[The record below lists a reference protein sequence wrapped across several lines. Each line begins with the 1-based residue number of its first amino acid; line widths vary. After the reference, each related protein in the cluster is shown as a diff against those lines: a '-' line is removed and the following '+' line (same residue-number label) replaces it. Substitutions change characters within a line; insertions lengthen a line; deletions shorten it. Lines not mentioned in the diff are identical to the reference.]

1 MTVKL
6 QGRDFNFDAGYG
18 RISVVDNEVDGPA
31 VLFIHGNSA
40 SKEVFHH
47 QFSSDL
53 GASHRLIA
61 LDLPGHGGSDDA
73 AEPQDVYRMGPMA
86 AMVRALL
93 ENLCAVDAVLVGWS
107 LGGHIAIEMAGQYP
121 EHRGLVL
128 SGTPPFGPGREEYL
142 SAFNPTEAMALAA
155 KPAFTQEEAAL
166 YAETVLGP
174 REAKEPSFV
183 AAIKRADGAMRMTA
197 NGDWSMNEDA
207 GLYHKDLLAA
217 RKSPVAVIEGASEPF
232 VNRDWMKGITWGNLW
247 GDKYHTV
254 EGAGHAP
261 FLENPGAYNALL
273 KAYLEELRR

>member
-1 MTVKL
+1 MAVKL
-6 QGRDFNFDAGYG
+6 RGRDFNFDAGYG
-18 RISVVDNEVDGPA
+18 QISIIDNEVDGPA

-61 LDLPGHGGSDDA
+61 LDLPGHGGSDNASD
-73 AEPQDVYRMGPMA
+73 PQDVYRMGPMT

-93 ENLCAVDAVLVGWS
+93 EDLGAIDAVLVGWS
-107 LGGHIAIEMAGQYP
+107 LGGHLAIELAGQYS

-142 SAFNPTEAMALAA
+142 GAFNPTDAMALTV
-155 KPAFTQEEAAL
+155 KPSFTREEAAL
-166 YAETVLGP
+166 YAEAVFGP
-174 REAKEPSFV
+174 LVAREQSFV
-183 AAIKRADGAMRMTA
+183 AAIMRADGAMRMTA
-197 NGDWSMNEDA
+197 NGDWSMNADA
-207 GLYHKDLLAA
+207 GLYHKGMLAA

-232 VNRDWMKGITWGNLW
+232 VNKDWMKTITWGNLW
-247 GDKYHTV
+247 GGKYHTI
-254 EGAGHAP
+254 EGAGHSP

-273 KAYLEELRR
+273 KAYLEEVRP